1 MTSIGTSAPTSPAN
15 SVSPAIAERYGEVFD
30 RGYQHYEGSRHG
42 RAGSIWALTRF
53 SMARAMG
60 LKKSWTA
67 KVIPILVYIG
77 AAMTAIIPI
86 GIESFTDQV
95 VLTYDQFFN
104 IIFLLIGVFV
114 ATIAPEM
121 LCGDRRENVL
131 SLYFSRPITRLD
143 YVLAK
148 LLATALLTLTVT
160 FVPAFVLWLGRN
172 LLADSPLSALGN
184 HLGDLLR
191 IMLAGILIAFYLG
204 AGGLMIASFTGR
216 KAIAV
221 AVTIV
226 GFLVLET
233 LANTLLEVVP
243 ARWENLVILLSPT
256 NTISAFLT
264 RLFPGAET
272 SGTANPDVV
281 FSPDLYT
288 VETYVAFIVGMVIVG
303 IGVILSR
310 YLPER

>member
-1 MTSIGTSAPTSPAN
+1 MMTTGQSTSFPAN
-15 SVSPAIAERYGEVFD
+15 GAAPVDGERYGEVFD

-42 RAGSIWALTRF
+42 RAGSVWALARF
-53 SMARAMG
+53 SMNRAMG
-60 LKKSWTA
+60 IKKSWTA

-77 AAMTAIIPI
+77 AFMTAIIPV
-86 GIESFTDQV
+86 GIESFTGQV
-95 VLTYDQFFN
+95 VMPYDQFFG

-143 YVLAK
+143 YVLSK

-160 FVPAFVLWLGRN
+160 FVPAFVLWLGRS
-172 LLADSPLSALGN
+172 LLADAPLSALGN
-184 HLGDLLR
+184 NLDDLLR
-191 IMLAGILIAFYLG
+191 IALAGLLIASYLG

-233 LANTLLEVVP
+233 LANTLLAVVSY
-243 ARWENLVILLSPT
+243 RWENLVILLSPS
-256 NTISAFLT
+256 NTVAAFLAQ
-264 RLFPGAET
+264 LFPGVDN
-272 SGTANPDVV
+272 SGLANSNVV
-281 FSPDLYT
+281 FSSGLYPT
-288 VETYVAFIVGMVIVG
+288 EGYVAFLIGMVIVG

>member
-1 MTSIGTSAPTSPAN
+1 MMIPGQPATFPAN
-15 SVSPAIAERYGEVFD
+15 GSASVDGERYGEVFD

-42 RAGSIWALTRF
+42 RAGSVWALARF

-60 LKKSWTA
+60 IKKSWTA

-77 AAMTAIIPI
+77 AFMTAIIPI
-86 GIESFTDQV
+86 GIESFTGQV
-95 VLTYDQFFN
+95 VMPYDQFFN

-160 FVPAFVLWLGRN
+160 FVPAFILWLGRS
-172 LLADSPLSALGN
+172 LLADAPLSALGN
-184 HLGDLLR
+184 NLDDLAR
-191 IMLAGILIAFYLG
+191 IALAGMLIAFFLG

-233 LANTLLEVVP
+233 LANTLLQVVP
-243 ARWENLVILLSPT
+243 GRWENLVILLSPS
-256 NTISAFLT
+256 NTISAFLAQ
-264 RLFPGAET
+264 LFPGADS

-281 FSPDLYT
+281 FSSTLYPT
-288 VETYVAFIVGMVIVG
+288 EGYIAFLAGMVIVG
-303 IGVILSR
+303 VGVILSR

>member
-1 MTSIGTSAPTSPAN
+1 MMIPGQPATFPAN
-15 SVSPAIAERYGEVFD
+15 GSASVDGERYGEVFD

-42 RAGSIWALTRF
+42 RAGSVWALARF

-60 LKKSWTA
+60 IKKSWTA

-77 AAMTAIIPI
+77 AFMTAIIPI
-86 GIESFTDQV
+86 GIESFTGQAV
-95 VLTYDQFFN
+95 MPYDQFFN

-148 LLATALLTLTVT
+148 LLATAMLTLTVT
-160 FVPAFVLWLGRN
+160 FVPAFVLWLGRS
-172 LLADSPLSALGN
+172 LLADAPLNALGN
-184 HLGDLLR
+184 NLDDLLR
-191 IMLAGILIAFYLG
+191 IALAGLLIAFYLG

-233 LANTLLEVVP
+233 LANTLLQVVP
-243 ARWENLVILLSPT
+243 DRWENLVILLSPS
-256 NTISAFLT
+256 NTVAAFLSQ
-264 RLFPGAET
+264 LFPNPAPGGALNT
-272 SGTANPDVV
+272 DVA
-281 FSPDLYT
+281 SSLTLYPT
-288 VETYVAFIVGMVIVG
+288 EGYVAFLIGMVIVG
-303 IGVILSR
+303 VGVILSR

>member
-1 MTSIGTSAPTSPAN
+1 MMTTGQPTSFPSNGAA
-15 SVSPAIAERYGEVFD
+15 SVDGERYGEVFD

-42 RAGSIWALTRF
+42 RAGSVWALARF
-53 SMARAMG
+53 SMNRAMG
-60 LKKSWTA
+60 IKKSWTA

-77 AAMTAIIPI
+77 AFMTAIIPV
-86 GIESFTDQV
+86 GIESFTGQV
-95 VLTYDQFFN
+95 VMPYDQFFG

-143 YVLAK
+143 YVLSK

-160 FVPAFVLWLGRN
+160 FIPAFVLWLGRS
-172 LLADSPLSALGN
+172 LLADAPLNALGN
-184 HLGDLLR
+184 NLDDLLR
-191 IMLAGILIAFYLG
+191 IALAGLLIAFYLG

-233 LANTLLEVVP
+233 LANTLLAVVSD
-243 ARWENLVILLSPT
+243 RWENLVILLSPS
-256 NTISAFLT
+256 NTIAAFLAQ
-264 RLFPGAET
+264 LFPNSDPSGAINT
-272 SGTANPDVV
+272 DVA
-281 FSPDLYT
+281 SSLTLYPT
-288 VETYVAFIVGMVIVG
+288 EGYVAFLIGMVIVG